1 MHLIKNKSKLKTDS
15 GLPKNNDF
23 DLDKEQSNK
32 LVDIFTTA
40 EYLKYENNYIQPPGM
55 CWSIFTITTDTSVIR
70 LAYSE
75 DNIANHDIDVGGL
88 LMGDVNNR
96 LNK

>member
-1 MHLIKNKSKLKTDS
+1 
-15 GLPKNNDF
+15 
-23 DLDKEQSNK
+23 
-32 LVDIFTTA
+32 
-40 EYLKYENNYIQPPGM
+40 M

-75 DNIANHDIDVGGL
+75 DNIANHNIDVGNF